1 MDGCMTQEHD
11 TQRSLLDPTRWGLP
25 AAAVDELP
33 DHLRCFWRHYQP
45 CFRTCTRD
53 QSEHGYDYLSALLR
67 MEEKRNFAE
76 IGRTVKESGE
86 NIQHFM
92 SNSPWSAQ
100 AVFRQVQADI
110 AATPALQH
118 GGALLVDES
127 ADAKAGLCSAGSG
140 RQHNG
145 RLGKVDLCQVG
156 VLLAF
161 VQDHLWTWVDCALFL
176 QEEWFA
182 PQQAGRRQKA
192 GIPDELQFQTQVE
205 LAWQMI
211 QRAQQNGLPF
221 AFVACDDL
229 YGRAD
234 WFRAAMQHQ
243 GLVYMADVPRTSRV
257 YLARPTWGI
266 PAKSKRKGPA
276 PSRPRVLSPGQS
288 VAVWQVAEEA
298 RTQWQ
303 TLRVRPTERGAL
315 VAPYAARRVWTLR
328 DGHPTAEW
336 LVMRRD
342 SDDDIQYAFSN
353 APPDTPLERLAWM
366 ESQRYFVERSIQ
378 DAKSEIGWDEFQAIK
393 FRAWEH
399 EAALTVAASW
409 FIAQTQ
415 LDWAQRFPRD
425 ATLTAELGV
434 DQLPRLSV
442 ANVRELL
449 RAAMPLPSLSPQQA
463 RELVITHLLNR
474 TRSRKSRLKKSNLE
488 IPPQLKDS
496 T

>member
-1 MDGCMTQEHD
+1 MNGCMTQEND
-11 TQRSLLDPTRWGLP
+11 IQQSLLDPTRWGLP
-25 AAAVDELP
+25 AEAVDGLP
-33 DHLRCFWRHYQP
+33 DHLWCFWQHYQS
-45 CFRTCTRD
+45 CFHTCTRD

-76 IGRTVKESGE
+76 IGRNVKESGE

-118 GGALLVDES
+118 GGALIVDES
-127 ADAKAGLCSAGSG
+127 ADAKAGPCSAGSG

-145 RLGKVDLCQVG
+145 RLGKVDLCQIG
-156 VLLAF
+156 VFLTFAKE
-161 VQDHLWTWVDCALFL
+161 HLWTWVDCALFL
-176 QEEWFA
+176 QEDWFA
-182 PQQAGRRQKA
+182 PSAAARRKKA
-192 GIPDELQFQTQVE
+192 GIPDSLRFQTKVE

-221 AFVACDDL
+221 EFVACDDL
-229 YGRAD
+229 YGRAN
-234 WFRAAMQHQ
+234 WFRAALHQ
-243 GLVYMADVPRTSRV
+243 ADIIYMADVPRSMRV
-257 YLARPTWGI
+257 YLTRPTWGI
-266 PAKSKRKGPA
+266 PAKSKRKGRT
-276 PSRPRVLSPGQS
+276 PSRPRVLSPDKS
-288 VAVWQVAEEA
+288 VAVWQVAEDPQ
-298 RTQWQ
+298 THWQ
-303 TLRVRPTERGAL
+303 TLRVRPTERGVL

-328 DGHPTAEW
+328 DNRPTEEW

-342 SDDDIQYAFSN
+342 RDGDIQYAFSN
-353 APPDTPLERLAWM
+353 APADTPLERLAWM

-378 DAKSEIGWDEFQAIK
+378 DAKSGIGWDEFQAIK

-399 EAALTVAASW
+399 QAALTVAASW

-415 LDWAQRFPRD
+415 LDWAQRFPKD
-425 ATLTAELGV
+425 ATLTAELGI
-434 DQLPRLSV
+434 DQLPCLSV

-449 RAAMPLPSLSPQQA
+449 RATMPLPSLSQQEA

-474 TRSRKSRLKKSNLE
+474 TRSRKSRLRKSHLE
-488 IPPQLKDS
+488 IQPQLNDS